1 MTTNPSS
8 TIVGVFTDR
17 SMAEQAMQA
26 LHDAGISNEQIHY
39 SATDSSGGLLENL
52 KSLFTGS
59 TGSGDF
65 SGLGLSDEE
74 ARYYSNEYNKGNSVI
89 AVQAPGQEENVLSVL
104 NRYSASSYRHDLT
117 ATGAGVAPDNVVQSA
132 AGADAANYAAPHS
145 FTATETPP
153 AQYAAPSVDT
163 YSTSQSD
170 QHVSDPIP
178 AGSIPEAPTNG
189 YASTATSTDNSTN
202 STSTGM
208 PVEEGVADEYQR
220 PAIGPDDS
228 YVDAASTPTDSSV
241 IDYEQTPLVD
251 ADAANSPVTTANDV
265 IAPPESDALPASSG
279 ATDSDTTPVNSSDA
293 AAESGALPVA
303 EGDVLPIAEDDALP
317 IAESP
322 AATLA
327 SDDSV
332 PGVQDDAL
340 APSTSDATLGAT
352 SDAFVNNDTIGGSEM
367 VPASNGA
374 QVASTDGQDYD
385 DVIARQQTDKLVGKD
400 DSVVQADQDVPPL
413 ENQQETDPD
422 VYEARVRDAQS
433 QLQDYQQQLRD
444 ARARLQTAK
453 HREMQLQASHQR
465 YQEVQTQLQ
474 SVQSELE
481 ATLAELKQTQS
492 RIDQY
497 R

>member
-1 MTTNPSS
+1 MATNPSS
-8 TIVGVFTDR
+8 TVVGVFTDR

-39 SATDSSGGLLENL
+39 SGTDSSGGLLENL

-59 TGSGDF
+59 TSSGDF

-104 NRYSASSYRHDLT
+104 NRYSASSYHHDPA
-117 ATGAGVAPDNVVQSA
+117 ATGAGVVPDNVVQSA

-170 QHVSDPIP
+170 QNVANPIP
-178 AGSIPEAPTNG
+178 AVSIPETPTNG
-189 YASTATSTDNSTN
+189 YASTATSTDN

-220 PAIGPDDS
+220 TATGPDDS
-228 YVDAASTPTDSSV
+228 YADAAGATPAPSV
-241 IDYEQTPLVD
+241 EDYEQTPLVD
-251 ADAANSPVTTANDV
+251 ANAAKSPVTTANDV
-265 IAPPESDALPASSG
+265 IAAPESNALSASGGAMGSDTLPA
-279 ATDSDTTPVNSSDA
+279 AKED
-293 AAESGALPVA
+293 ALPVA
-303 EGDVLPIAEDDALP
+303 EGDALPIVEDDALP
-317 IAESP
+317 IAERP
-322 AATLA
+322 AAMAL
-327 SDDSV
+327 SDNV
-332 PGVQDDAL
+332 N
-340 APSTSDATLGAT
+340 SDATAT
-352 SDAFVNNDTIGGSEM
+352 PTSEAFVNTDTSPVSGSE
-367 VPASNGA
+367 VVSASNGA
-374 QVASTDGQDYD
+374 QAVSTDGQDYD

-400 DSVVQADQDVPPL
+400 DSVVQADQDVPLL
-413 ENQQETDPD
+413 EDQQETDPG
-422 VYEARVRDAQS
+422 VYEARARDAQS
-433 QLQDYQQQLRD
+433 RLQDYQQQLQD
-444 ARARLQTAK
+444 ARARLQAAK
-453 HREMQLQASHQR
+453 QREAQLQASHLR
-465 YQEVQTQLQ
+465 YQEAQTQLQ

-481 ATLAELKQTQS
+481 TTLAELKETQS